1 MAPNGREKTGKKFFL
16 KQAVSLIKHFLSW
29 IDSGQKQKP
38 VCKT

>member
-1 MAPNGREKTGKKFFL
+1 MVPDGREKAEKTSFL
-16 KQAVSLIKHFLSW
+16 KQALSLIKNFLNW

>member
-1 MAPNGREKTGKKFFL
+1 MVTNGREKAEKKFFL
-16 KQAVSLIKHFLSW
+16 KQAVSFIKHFLNW